1 MGITTTIILDIEM
14 VNFNALTSSIKIL
27 VQMSTDYGSPLFISF
42 LNTNLIELVFAKF
55 IKILSYFLNIT
66 MRLWY
71 YYVKALQNTAN
82 LCF

>member
-27 VQMSTDYGSPLFISF
+27 VQMSTDYGPPLFISF

-66 MRLWY
+66 MRL
-71 YYVKALQNTAN
+71 
-82 LCF
+82 